1 MGKKYYDQEFKNTI
15 VDLLGTGKSPK
26 ELSEEYAVSLASI
39 NRWKREISSTS
50 SSPGF
55 RSILEQ
61 EKLKNKALEK
71 ELKEMKLERDIL
83 KKAVSI
89 FSKSDR

>member
-1 MGKKYYDQEFKNTI
+1 MGKKNYNTEFKSTI
-15 VDLLGTGKSPK
+15 VELLESGKTSK
-26 ELSEEYAVSLASI
+26 ELTKEYGVSLASI
-39 NRWKREISSTS
+39 NRWKKEFS
-50 SSPGF
+50 SSVTPEDL
-55 RSILEQ
+55 SDLKLER
-61 EKLKNKALEK
+61 LKVKTLEK

>member
-1 MGKKYYDQEFKNTI
+1 MRKRNYDQAFKSTI
-15 VDLLGTGKSPK
+15 VDLLENGKTPK
-26 ELSEEYAVSLASI
+26 ELNTEYGVSLASI
-39 NRWKREISSTS
+39 NRWKQEFSSNDS
-50 SSPGF
+50 SEDLSA
-55 RSILEQ
+55 LKQ
-61 EKLKNKALEK
+61 EKQRVKVLER